1 MDAVA
6 ASSTAMNAVIAS
18 STAMNAVAASSTA
31 MNAVAASSTAMNAVI
46 GSQVALDAV
55 FANATA
61 KATFK
66 GSTAFTAASIPTMT
80 GNATPSGAASAS
92 TIQGA
97 GYEAWRGFDKSAASW
112 WLSASTSVTN
122 QWLRYDFPAPV
133 FIHSLA
139 IDNTQQGGSRSAKDC
154 RLEYS
159 DDGTTWSAAVTM
171 TLANNTPSNSYDVS
185 KTGKHRYWRLFALNN
200 YGDANYISIADMS
213 LTGFN

>member
-1 MDAVA
+1 
-6 ASSTAMNAVIAS
+6 
-18 STAMNAVAASSTA
+18 MNAVAASSTA
-31 MNAVAASSTAMNAVI
+31 MAAVI

-80 GNATPSGAASAS
+80 GNATPSGAAGAS
-92 TIQGA
+92 TTAGA

-133 FIHSLA
+133 FIHSLE
-139 IDNTQQGGSRSAKDC
+139 IDNTQQGANRSAKDC

-185 KTGKHRYWRLFALNN
+185 KTGKHSYWRLFALNN

>member
-1 MDAVA
+1 
-6 ASSTAMNAVIAS
+6 
-18 STAMNAVAASSTA
+18 MNAVAASSTA
-31 MNAVAASSTAMNAVI
+31 MAAVI

-61 KATFK
+61 KAKFK

-92 TIQGA
+92 TIKDTT
-97 GYEAWRGFDKSAASW
+97 YDAWKGFDKSAASW
-112 WLSASTSVTN
+112 WMSASSSVTN
-122 QWLRYDFPAPV
+122 QWLRYDFPGPV

-139 IDNTQQGGSRSAKDC
+139 IDNTQHAAGRSAKDC

-159 DDGTTWSAAVTM
+159 DDGTAWSTAVTM
-171 TLANNTPSNSYDVS
+171 TLPNNTPSNSYDVRNA
-185 KTGKHRYWRLFALNN
+185 GKHRYWRLFVLNN
-200 YGDANYISIADMS
+200 YGDASNISIADVG